1 METGITD
8 IIWRSLTSSSFVG
21 MADIYILI
29 IMSIWSWS
37 IILFKFF
44 SLQKTQRRTVEDF
57 EVFQQ
62 AGDLTEGMRILS
74 ARSRSSVYRVGLH
87 AVQEIKRLE
96 KSTLD
101 PRHQSDQAMDNV
113 RRALRQGVGIEMDM
127 LGTSLSF
134 LGTCANAGPLLG
146 LFGTVWG
153 IMRSFNDIGMMK
165 SANLAV
171 VGPGIA
177 EALVTTVF
185 GLIVAIPA
193 SVAYNAL
200 VSKLGK
206 IETVLVNYAGA
217 FLNRMQ
223 REMSVN
229 GQTS

>member
-1 METGITD
+1 MESAIAN
-8 IIWRSLTSSSFVG
+8 IIWRSLTSSSIVG
-21 MADIYILI
+21 LADIYILI

-37 IILFKFF
+37 IILYKFF
-44 SLQKTQRRTVEDF
+44 FLQKTQTRTVEDF
-57 EVFQQ
+57 EAFQQ

-74 ARSRSSVYRVGLH
+74 ARPRSSVYRVGLH

-101 PRHQSDQAMDNV
+101 PRHQSTQAMDNV
-113 RRALRQGVGIEMDM
+113 RRALRQGVGFEMDM
-127 LGTSLSF
+127 LGSSLSF
-134 LGTCANAGPLLG
+134 LGTCANSGPLLG

-153 IMRSFNDIGMMK
+153 IMRSFNDIGQMK

-193 SVAYNAL
+193 SIAYNAL

-223 REMSVN
+223 REMTAN
-229 GQTS
+229 GQDA